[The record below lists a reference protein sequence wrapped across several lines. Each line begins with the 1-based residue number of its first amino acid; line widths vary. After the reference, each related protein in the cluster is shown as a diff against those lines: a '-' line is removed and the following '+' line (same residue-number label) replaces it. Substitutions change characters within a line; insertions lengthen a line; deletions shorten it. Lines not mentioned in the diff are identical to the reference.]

1 MRRLRRAH
9 LQSAVVTCCAPKAR
23 WKQFHVSLTFSINS
37 LEFAGH
43 GWMLFLNVSG
53 AWLCFRL
60 RAVTCRSMPG
70 MVQNVQQASLFLFQ
84 MRIRISAWRVLARAL
99 ERKRTAS
106 GRRRVSRLLGRPW
119 PHSKRGWS
127 GLIAGKTDDG
137 RRSCSGSVYC
147 AEEGGRKG
155 SLICSV
161 CCIHDEPLGF
171 GRIPKEV
178 ASTKAVE
185 YRTVSGRVV
194 YYGRML
200 YLVARRSL
208 SSERR

>member
-1 MRRLRRAH
+1 MLISDA
-9 LQSAVVTCCAPKAR
+9 SCDNKTSSS
-23 WKQFHVSLTFSINS
+23 FIHVSL
-37 LEFAGH
+37 
-43 GWMLFLNVSG
+43 V
-53 AWLCFRL
+53 
-60 RAVTCRSMPG
+60 
-70 MVQNVQQASLFLFQ
+70 MVA
-84 MRIRISAWRVLARAL
+84 
-99 ERKRTAS
+99 
-106 GRRRVSRLLGRPW
+106 LGRPW
-119 PHSKRGWS
+119 AHSKRGWS
-127 GLIAGKTDDG
+127 GLIPGKTDDG

-155 SLICSV
+155 SLIYSV
-161 CCIHDEPLGF
+161 CCIHGEPFGF

>member
-1 MRRLRRAH
+1 MLISDA
-9 LQSAVVTCCAPKAR
+9 SCDNKTSSS
-23 WKQFHVSLTFSINS
+23 FIHVSL
-37 LEFAGH
+37 A
-43 GWMLFLNVSG
+43 
-53 AWLCFRL
+53 
-60 RAVTCRSMPG
+60 
-70 MVQNVQQASLFLFQ
+70 MVA
-84 MRIRISAWRVLARAL
+84 
-99 ERKRTAS
+99 
-106 GRRRVSRLLGRPW
+106 LGRPW
-119 PHSKRGWS
+119 AHSKRGWS

-155 SLICSV
+155 SLIYSV
-161 CCIHDEPLGF
+161 CCIHGEPLGF

-200 YLVARRSL
+200 YYIMG
-208 SSERR
+208 ECYT

>member
-1 MRRLRRAH
+1 MLISDA
-9 LQSAVVTCCAPKAR
+9 SCGNKPSSS
-23 WKQFHVSLTFSINS
+23 FIHVSL
-37 LEFAGH
+37 A
-43 GWMLFLNVSG
+43 
-53 AWLCFRL
+53 
-60 RAVTCRSMPG
+60 
-70 MVQNVQQASLFLFQ
+70 MVA
-84 MRIRISAWRVLARAL
+84 
-99 ERKRTAS
+99 
-106 GRRRVSRLLGRPW
+106 LGRPW
-119 PHSKRGWS
+119 AHSKRGWS

-155 SLICSV
+155 SLRYSV
-161 CCIHDEPLGF
+161 CCIHGEPLGF

-185 YRTVSGRVV
+185 YRKVSGRVV

-208 SSERR
+208 SSERRSAVL

>member
-1 MRRLRRAH
+1 MLISDA
-9 LQSAVVTCCAPKAR
+9 SCGNKPSSS
-23 WKQFHVSLTFSINS
+23 FIHVSL
-37 LEFAGH
+37 A
-43 GWMLFLNVSG
+43 
-53 AWLCFRL
+53 
-60 RAVTCRSMPG
+60 
-70 MVQNVQQASLFLFQ
+70 MVA
-84 MRIRISAWRVLARAL
+84 
-99 ERKRTAS
+99 
-106 GRRRVSRLLGRPW
+106 LGRPW
-119 PHSKRGWS
+119 AHSKRGWS

-137 RRSCSGSVYC
+137 RRSCSVSVYC

-155 SLICSV
+155 SLIYSV
-161 CCIHDEPLGF
+161 CCIHGEPLGF

>member
-1 MRRLRRAH
+1 MLISDA
-9 LQSAVVTCCAPKAR
+9 SCGNKPSSS
-23 WKQFHVSLTFSINS
+23 FIHVSL
-37 LEFAGH
+37 A
-43 GWMLFLNVSG
+43 
-53 AWLCFRL
+53 
-60 RAVTCRSMPG
+60 
-70 MVQNVQQASLFLFQ
+70 MVA
-84 MRIRISAWRVLARAL
+84 
-99 ERKRTAS
+99 
-106 GRRRVSRLLGRPW
+106 LGRPW
-119 PHSKRGWS
+119 AHSKRGWS

-137 RRSCSGSVYC
+137 WRSCSGSVYC

-161 CCIHDEPLGF
+161 CCIHGEPLGF

-200 YLVARRSL
+200 YLVAGGR
-208 SSERR
+208 